1 MDAFFSRL
9 GNVADV
15 LSLAT
20 LVFSALTF
28 FKVQS
33 EARKLRQSLKQIPPP
48 DDLKQ
53 CIQLCQGINS
63 PRPVALILSLTPH
76 TGSIKPVVED
86 FLRAN
91 QWNMGIE
98 EVNFDGISP
107 HNLELFY
114 QEVRNK
120 KRELDL
126 KAYTEI
132 HLFLSGPVQAGTILG
147 CLLSNWKPVKLYHKV
162 QGGSYEYWMP
172 LIKI

>member
-1 MDAFFSRL
+1 MNEFFSNL
-9 GNVADV
+9 GNVADI

-20 LVFSALTF
+20 LLFSALTF

-33 EARKLRQSLKQIPPP
+33 ETRKLRQSLKQIPPP
-48 DDLKQ
+48 DDLNQ
-53 CIQLCQGINS
+53 CIQLCRGINS
-63 PRPVALILSLTPH
+63 PRPVALALSLTPH
-76 TGSIKPVVED
+76 TGSIKASVKD
-86 FLRAN
+86 FLMAN
-91 QWNMGIE
+91 QWNMNIE
-98 EVNFDGISP
+98 EVNIDGISP

-126 KAYTEI
+126 NSYTEV
-132 HLFLSGPVQAGTILG
+132 HLFFSGPVQAGTIVG